1 MGSIGYSILEK
12 LGLKHCELYTW
23 IFLQYKSI
31 QQGENKIKLKM
42 IFQNFSI
49 ALMPN
54 LNSYLISVLVLDY
67 FDRGF
72 FFKFIK
78 THSISQSNKPQVDF
92 VHFVSVNTL
101 FIVQILDFTLQGCN
115 S

>member
-49 ALMPN
+49 ALMPD
-54 LNSYLISVLVLDY
+54 LNSYLVSVLVLDY

-72 FFKFIK
+72 FSDLSKLTAFLNPTSLK
-78 THSISQSNKPQVDF
+78 S
-92 VHFVSVNTL
+92 TL
-101 FIVQILDFTLQGCN
+101 YT
-115 S
+115 SSR